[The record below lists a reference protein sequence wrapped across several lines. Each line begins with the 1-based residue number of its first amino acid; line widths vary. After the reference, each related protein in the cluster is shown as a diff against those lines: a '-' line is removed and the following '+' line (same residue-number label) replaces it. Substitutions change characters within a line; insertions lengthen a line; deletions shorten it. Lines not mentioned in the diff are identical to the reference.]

1 MTVTASESIVS
12 ESITERVARFVLNAL
27 FVFLPLYVIVS
38 IYIILPPLQ
47 GIAVF
52 VLVMIVM
59 VYLRDFLGAKRRSL
73 GRVINLFLAG
83 LSVGVFGF
91 PVLYHEIIIENVGR
105 ATPLMVQL
113 GLLSIA
119 LTLDATRRTL
129 GWPLTIIIALAVV
142 YLFYGQLIPR
152 DFGGHGGYRTPRI
165 VTTVY
170 LGTNGIYGVVSSTLF
185 NFVILF
191 VLFGKVLEAVG
202 ALRFIERFAAAV
214 VGRYTGGPALV
225 AVVAS
230 GMMGSVTGSAV
241 ANVMITGSVSIPIM
255 KRLGFKANS
264 AAAVETAASTGGQFM
279 PPVMGAAAFIMA
291 QFVGVSYLTIIAA
304 ALIPATLYFLGV
316 LVGTYY
322 LAVNEGLKPLPVEE
336 RPSVKQALRDPAAV
350 IFGAGIGSLVFFLV
364 AGTNAMRAAVYAI
377 VAMLVLYFLLSS
389 DRDYRKILA
398 TIPGTSRDF
407 LSIGIAGPSVG
418 IIVATLLLTGV
429 GSRAATI
436 IFNLVGE
443 TLLPVLLISML
454 IAIILGVGLPTSVAY
469 ILSALILAP
478 VIISLG
484 VPVLSAH
491 MFLFYMAMMS
501 MVTPPVALAAYAA
514 AAIAGTDFWS
524 TGVKAL
530 LLALPAFLLPYAF
543 VYDSALL
550 LDGSGA
556 LRVFVASFSAA
567 IGVTAL
573 AMGLFARRNP
583 IERVLLLGAAGMLIA
598 PQPSGDF
605 VGLVFLALGSLGA
618 AARSRRMVKVK
629 TEERSGPQSPVPL
642 T

>member
-1 MTVTASESIVS
+1 MNVRTSESL
-12 ESITERVARFVLNAL
+12 TEMAVRFVLNVL
-27 FVFLPLYVIVS
+27 FVFLPVYVIVS
-38 IYIILPPLQ
+38 IYVILPPLQ
-47 GIAVF
+47 VVAAF
-52 VLVMIVM
+52 VLTMIVM
-59 VYLRDFLGAKRRSL
+59 VYLRDFLKAKRGSL
-73 GRVINLFLAG
+73 ARAVNLALAG
-83 LSVGVFGF
+83 LSVWVFGF
-91 PVLYHEIIIENVGR
+91 PVIYHEIIIENVGR
-105 ATPLMVQL
+105 PTSLMVQL

-129 GWPLTIIIALAVV
+129 GWPLTIIIGLFVV
-142 YLFYGQLIPR
+142 YLFYGQLLPR

-165 VTTVY
+165 ITSIY

-225 AVVAS
+225 SVVAS
-230 GMMGSVTGSAV
+230 GLMGSVTGSAV

-304 ALIPATLYFLGV
+304 ALIPAVLYFLGV
-316 LVGTYY
+316 LAGTYFM
-322 LAVNEGLKPLPVEE
+322 AVNEGLKPLPVEE
-336 RPSVKQALRDPAAV
+336 RPSVKEALRDPAAV
-350 IFGAGIGSLVFFLV
+350 IFGAGIGSLVYFLV
-364 AGTNAMRAAVYAI
+364 SGTNAMRSAVYAI
-377 VAMLVLYFLLSS
+377 VAMVVLYFVLSNE
-389 DRDYRKILA
+389 RDYRKVLA
-398 TIPGTSRDF
+398 AIPGASKDF

-429 GSRAATI
+429 GSRAAII

-443 TLLPVLLISML
+443 SLLPVLLVSML

-469 ILSALILAP
+469 ILSALLLAP
-478 VIISLG
+478 VIVSLG

-556 LRVFVASFSAA
+556 SQVMQASLSAA
-567 IGVTAL
+567 VGVIAL

-583 IERVLLLGAAGMLIA
+583 LERLLLLGAAGALIA
-598 PQPSGDF
+598 PQAFGD
-605 VGLVFLALGSLGA
+605 VIGLALLLLGNLGAIGRSRRASKVVGGEGA
-618 AARSRRMVKVK
+618 AARS
-629 TEERSGPQSPVPL
+629 SIPSS
-642 T
+642 